1 MAKKNK
7 KQKQKIMTEMRLEN
21 EMINHQINKQEQ
33 QIKIKKTETKE
44 VLDELNQ
51 EYQIKKK
58 NNLKQS
64 QEEIETK
71 QQKLDNSI
79 LKLKANNIVLD
90 KFNEKLDLIN
100 NMSFSKKFLTLYP

>member
-58 NNLKQS
+58 
-64 QEEIETK
+64 
-71 QQKLDNSI
+71 
-79 LKLKANNIVLD
+79 
-90 KFNEKLDLIN
+90 IN
-100 NMSFSKKFLTLYP
+100 

>member
-58 NNLKQS
+58 
-64 QEEIETK
+64 I
-71 QQKLDNSI
+71 I
-79 LKLKANNIVLD
+79 
-90 KFNEKLDLIN
+90 
-100 NMSFSKKFLTLYP
+100 